1 MQKSQIS
8 NEVSNYKWEIT
19 VSGDK
24 FELSEKGYQELMK
37 KEAEGVRLVKIGD
50 RTINPAFIS
59 SAKKIYKE
67 QIKPASEFLD
77 WSTIQPPKNSER
89 YQQIAGDIKQ
99 MLKKKN
105 MENPDYKLQVY
116 KDEKHFEAVAD
127 VWEHLKSVLT
137 TLEFPIIDSSWK
149 DDSSIIRHTEGR
161 ESHSVQYK
169 TKIINL
175 GDKYD
180 NNFWAEANF
189 IFCETCRK
197 HIRKQIVIFNDY
209 ESECIL
215 REC

>member
-1 MQKSQIS
+1 
-8 NEVSNYKWEIT
+8 
-19 VSGDK
+19 
-24 FELSEKGYQELMK
+24 MK

-77 WSTIQPPKNSER
+77 WSTIQLPKNSER

-105 MENPDYKLQVY
+105 MENPDYKLKVY
-116 KDEKHFEAVAD
+116 KDEKHSEAVAD

>member
-1 MQKSQIS
+1 MQKSQTS

-19 VSGDK
+19 VGGDK

-77 WSTIQPPKNSER
+77 WSTIQLPKNSER

-116 KDEKHFEAVAD
+116 KDEKHSEAVAD